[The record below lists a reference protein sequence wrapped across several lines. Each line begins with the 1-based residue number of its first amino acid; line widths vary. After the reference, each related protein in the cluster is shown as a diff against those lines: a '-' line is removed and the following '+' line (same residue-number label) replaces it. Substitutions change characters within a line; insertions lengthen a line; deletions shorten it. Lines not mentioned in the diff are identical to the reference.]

1 MRTIIRNATRFLFGF
16 VVATTAACSGGS
28 DATAPSNPPPSD
40 GNVAGGYALTQV
52 RTLGNLGGGGSG
64 LPVTF
69 VDGGGRQLVFHSG
82 TLILGSDGAF
92 DLTVQSTYQGGSVEL
107 RDYGHYEVAGANVT
121 FHSDRSTPRLSTGS
135 ISGNTLTAQSQ
146 FGGIPFEIELV
157 K

>member
-1 MRTIIRNATRFLFGF
+1 M
-16 VVATTAACSGGS
+16 TASA
-28 DATAPSNPPPSD
+28 APAFRQA
-40 GNVAGGYALTQV
+40 NVAETPLGRTGPVDEVASLVLFLVSAQV
-52 RTLGNLGGGGSG
+52 NQDQVSAAAQAELA
-64 LPVTF
+64 
-69 VDGGGRQLVFHSG
+69 DGGVGIFKAQT